1 MTNQLPV
8 RASADAVKAD
18 GCCTPKEDKSPQ
30 KMKVPPKKVLP
41 IIFIPGIMG
50 SNLRISAGRQSE
62 LKKSNNISWRPD
74 RKTEA
79 LALVNASPA
88 RRQMQLDPTATEV
101 DIYQPGTN
109 PTGDKSETA
118 DARHDN
124 GSIPVLLNP
133 GEKISPLLTDDPV
146 GVANPKTKEI
156 KARERG
162 WGEIYFSSY
171 GSILVK
177 CELAM
182 NHGFLLTHWGGIF
195 KTSPSEWGGIPELG
209 LKALLE
215 KEHKEAVS
223 GYWFPVHAMGYNW
236 LESNGDSAKKMA
248 VRIRAL
254 LQNYRDQGYECK
266 KVILMTHSMGGL
278 LARALIHPSFGA
290 LGSEVLGVVHGAMPA
305 TGAPAAYKRMR
316 CGFEE
321 ALGGADPAPKVLG
334 NFGTEV
340 TAVLAN
346 AQGGLELLP
355 SRAYGNA
362 WLEIRQNGVRL
373 DSFPKNGNP
382 YQEIYKLKN
391 QWFSLLREEWINPAG
406 MRGCNFNR
414 SCELLDG
421 ADEFHSAIEGTY
433 HSVSYAH
440 YGADPERPSW
450 ELVAW
455 ELNNKQDAKNWRTL
469 KIAADSGKGK
479 LRLSKIGEIE
489 SSDVGFSIDGVASTP
504 VTVPG
509 VVDVSLGKSSGL
521 GDQTVPLRSADH
533 QFSSGKFSGIFRQ
546 FGYEHQGSYQNKYA
560 AYSTLYSI
568 SRIVGTLK

>member
-1 MTNQLPV
+1 MANQIPV
-8 RASADAVKAD
+8 RSTPDVVKAD
-18 GCCTPKEDKSPQ
+18 GCCTPKEDKNPQ
-30 KMKVPPKKVLP
+30 KMQVPPKKVLP

-50 SNLRISAGRQSE
+50 SNLRISAVRQSE
-62 LKKSNNISWRPD
+62 LKKSNNIAWRPD

-88 RRQMQLDPTATEV
+88 KRQMQLDPTQTEV
-101 DIYQPGTN
+101 DIYQPATN
-109 PTGDKSETA
+109 PTGNKAETA

-124 GSIPVLLNP
+124 GNIPVLLNP
-133 GEKISPLLTDDPV
+133 KEKISPLLTDDPV
-146 GVANPKTKEI
+146 GVENPKTKEM

-171 GSILVK
+171 GSVLVT
-177 CELAM
+177 CEVAM
-182 NHGFLLTHWGGIF
+182 NHGFLLTYWGGIF
-195 KTSPSEWGGIPELG
+195 KTNPSEWGAVPELG

-215 KEHKEAVS
+215 KEHTAAVS

-236 LESNGDSAKKMA
+236 LESNGDSAKKLA

-254 LQNYRDQGYECK
+254 LQNYRSQGYKCE

-278 LARALIHPSFGA
+278 VARALIHPSFGA
-290 LGSEVLGVVHGAMPA
+290 LGAEVLGVIHGAMPA

-346 AQGGLELLP
+346 SQGGLELLP

-382 YQEIYKLKN
+382 YQEIYKIKN
-391 QWFSLLREEWINPAG
+391 KWFGLLREEWINPAG
-406 MRGCNFNR
+406 MRGCNFDR
-414 SCELLDG
+414 TCELLDG
-421 ADEFHSAIEGTY
+421 ADEFHSAIESTY

-440 YGADPERPSW
+440 YGADPDRPSW
-450 ELVAW
+450 EIVAW
-455 ELNNKQDAKNWRTL
+455 ELNKKQDARNWQML
-469 KIAADSGKGK
+469 KIAADSGKGQ
-479 LRLSKIGEIE
+479 LRLSKSGEIE
-489 SSDVGFSIDGVASTP
+489 PSDVGFSIDGIASMP
-504 VTVPG
+504 VTTPG
-509 VVDVSLGKSSGL
+509 VVDVSLGKSSGF

-533 QFSSGKFSGIFRQ
+533 QFQSGKFLGIFRQ
-546 FGYEHQGSYQNKYA
+546 VGYEHQGSYQNKYA
-560 AYSTLYSI
+560 GYSTLYSI